1 VPHDF
6 GINIRNC
13 VNIGLASFTPVT
25 AKIGGSIITDTDT
38 TGIGCRGVEWI
49 LLA

>member
-6 GINIRNC
+6 GINTRSC
-13 VNIGLASFTPVT
+13 ANIGLASFTPVT
-25 AKIGGSIITDTDT
+25 AKIGGSIITDIGAK
-38 TGIGCRGVEWI
+38 GIGCRGVEWI